1 MPIKINITSLLKGEG
16 GLGTGR
22 GSQVYPTLCMV
33 GFHLV
38 GVRHLS
44 YGSGGRRERELRCTG
59 SKEGGGV
66 TGLVDHQSMGLHGR
80 GRVVQGIRVLR
91 RLPL

>member
-1 MPIKINITSLLKGEG
+1 MPIKINITSLLKGGRG

-44 YGSGGRRERELRCTG
+44 YESGGWRERELRCTG
-59 SKEGGGV
+59 SGGEGGGD
-66 TGLVDHQSMGLHGR
+66 GYGSS
-80 GRVVQGIRVLR
+80 
-91 RLPL
+91 

>member
-1 MPIKINITSLLKGEG
+1 
-16 GLGTGR
+16 
-22 GSQVYPTLCMV
+22 MV

-44 YGSGGRRERELRCTG
+44 YESGGGESESCVAPVA
-59 SKEGGGV
+59 GG
-66 TGLVDHQSMGLHGR
+66 TATDLVDHQSMGLHRR

-91 RLPL
+91 RLPLQLALVAQRTRTTITEKPAQP